1 MKHLA
6 PTSIVALLTLAV
18 CAETHAL
25 VVQKQKKTTPKSAPQ
40 KGSGAIVMGTHQ
52 LPGEFGAF
60 GKEYTI
66 GTGLL
71 LNFNLVSAEYR
82 ADRFVGENSVGETF
96 SWVPLK
102 NQKILILRYTVQ
114 NPNPK
119 DTRLWYM
126 SFKFTVVSADD
137 QNSEQ
142 VNHPWIGNNT
152 KYQEMLLKP
161 AQKVTLTA
169 AILVPSQ
176 GEVPKL
182 IVQNGFDDKAA
193 VVRFDL
199 RGKVKR
205 MADPAWS
212 LNGIDTLDT
221 LDAKLDTYY
230 PWGGSDIQV
239 NGIEELGATYGDLRA
254 EMGQKLVAIKL
265 KARGITPVP
274 SRLWYGEFGA
284 KIKTSDGETTEVRP
298 YNNLLRGGRP
308 EVFDGVVPVG
318 DEQSLR
324 LVASIPSTASI
335 ESLKLT
341 FKNYEDIR
349 RTYSFK
355 L

>member
-1 MKHLA
+1 MKPFASTL
-6 PTSIVALLTLAV
+6 IVALLTFAV
-18 CAETHAL
+18 CTESHAL

-52 LPGEFGAF
+52 LPGQFGVI

-66 GTGLL
+66 GTELP
-71 LNFNLVSAEYR
+71 LNFNLVNAEYR
-82 ADRFVGENSVGETF
+82 ADRFVGENSVGETY

-102 NQKILILRYTVQ
+102 NQKVLILRYTVQ

-119 DTRLWYM
+119 DARLWYM
-126 SFKFTVVSADD
+126 SFKFTAVSADD

-142 VNHPWIGNNT
+142 INHPWVGNNT
-152 KYQEMLLKP
+152 KYQEMQLKP
-161 AQKVTLTA
+161 AQKVTLTT

-176 GEVPKL
+176 GDIPKL
-182 IVQNGFDDKAA
+182 IVQRGFDEKAA

-199 RGKVKR
+199 RGKVKKIV
-205 MADPAWS
+205 DSAWS
-212 LNGIDTLDT
+212 SNGIDTLDA
-221 LDAKLDTYY
+221 LEAKLDTYY

-239 NGIEELGATYGDLRA
+239 NGIEELGSTIGDIKA
-254 EMGQKLVAIKL
+254 ERGQKLIAIKI
-265 KARGITPVP
+265 KARGITPTP
-274 SRLWYGEFGA
+274 SRIWYGEFGA
-284 KIKTSDGETTEVRP
+284 KIKTSDGETTEIRP

-318 DEQSLR
+318 DEQTLR

-341 FKNYEDIR
+341 FKNNEEIR
-349 RTYSFK
+349 RVYEFK